1 MPKAGLGASCTGF
14 FSSSC
19 YSWYWSF
26 QETVT
31 KKKVSPNKDC
41 MFGALTRLKRDLV
54 NFVSRV
60 QNLKLAAVTS
70 GNCNCPNLEIPAD
83 AHCRESAR
91 GTPLVTK
98 VMRKEARHT
107 QRRDQASEVP
117 LDILEHLPPKNQ
129 SLPTL
134 LLCALTSD
142 YWGLPPT
149 TISLS
154 VTKS

>member
-1 MPKAGLGASCTGF
+1 MILKFPGDSD
-14 FSSSC
+14 
-19 YSWYWSF
+19 
-26 QETVT
+26 
-31 KKKVSPNKDC
+31 KKKVSPKKDC

-107 QRRDQASEVP
+107 QRRDQASEVS
-117 LDILEHLPPKNQ
+117 LEILEQSTPKTRVCLLSALCFHLH
-129 SLPTL
+129 L
-134 LLCALTSD
+134 
-142 YWGLPPT
+142 
-149 TISLS
+149 
-154 VTKS
+154 